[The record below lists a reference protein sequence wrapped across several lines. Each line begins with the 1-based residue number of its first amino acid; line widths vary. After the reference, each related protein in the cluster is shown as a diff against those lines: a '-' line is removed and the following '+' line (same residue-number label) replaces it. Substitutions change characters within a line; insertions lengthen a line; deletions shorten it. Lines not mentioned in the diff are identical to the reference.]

1 MNIALP
7 FRKAVTATTLDWDV
21 LYADH
26 VGRVYNFFR
35 YRVGDTP
42 TAEDLTA
49 SVFEKAWRKR
59 EQFRGSSESF
69 AAWLYSIARN
79 VANDHYRKS
88 PPLVALE
95 TASRLAAPESIANQV
110 EQAGEFSRLVAV
122 INRLPERERTLITL
136 KYGAEL
142 NNRQIAS
149 QLQLSES
156 NVGTILSRTLQKLRD
171 ELEAYDEG

>member
-1 MNIALP
+1 MNLVLP
-7 FRKAVTATTLDWDV
+7 FRKAVAVTALDWDA

-35 YRVGDTP
+35 YRVGDTH

-49 SVFEKAWRKR
+49 TVFEKAWRKR
-59 EQFRGSSESF
+59 EQFRGSRESF
-69 AAWLYSIARN
+69 AAWLYTIARN

-95 TASRLAAPESIANQV
+95 AASRLAAPESTASQA
-110 EQAGEFSRLVAV
+110 EQAGEFTRLVAA

-142 NNRQIAS
+142 NNREIAR
-149 QLQLSES
+149 QVQLSES
-156 NVGTILSRTLQKLRD
+156 NVGTILNRTLQKLRND
-171 ELEAYDEG
+171 LEAYDEG